1 MTALPR
7 ELPGPINVEE
17 AAAARDHLEQAD
29 PRLAPIVKAKGLVN
43 PYLWPDVPLHHG
55 DPLDGLAFHI
65 VGQQISV
72 KAAVVLFDKLRRE
85 LGGNITAEVLATS
98 TPERIRVAG
107 GVNGGKAR
115 ALNELG
121 QKIVSGEF
129 SFEHLQALDD
139 DAAQKELVGLRGIGP
154 WTAAVFVQLEMQRPD
169 VFPAGDL
176 GLRIAVGRLDELI
189 EPPSVK
195 DTATRAEIWRP
206 WRSYASMYL
215 WEWRGAFDRAKVASA
230 S

>member
-1 MTALPR
+1 MTAQPR
-7 ELPGPINVEE
+7 ELPAPMNVEE
-17 AAAARDHLEQAD
+17 AEAARNHLERAD
-29 PRLAPIVKAKGLVN
+29 PRLAPIVRLKGLVN
-43 PYLWPDVPLHHG
+43 PYVWADVPLHHG

-65 VGQQISV
+65 VGQQISF

-85 LGGNITAEVLATS
+85 LGGNVTAEVLAASTS
-98 TPERIRVAG
+98 ERIRVAG

-115 ALNELG
+115 ALHELG
-121 QKIVSGEF
+121 QKLVTGEF

-176 GLRIAVGRLDELI
+176 GLRIAVGRLDELAV
-189 EPPSVK
+189 PPSVK
-195 DTATRAEIWRP
+195 DAAARAEVWRP

-215 WEWRGAFDRAKVASA
+215 WQWRATLDQPQVA
-230 S
+230 